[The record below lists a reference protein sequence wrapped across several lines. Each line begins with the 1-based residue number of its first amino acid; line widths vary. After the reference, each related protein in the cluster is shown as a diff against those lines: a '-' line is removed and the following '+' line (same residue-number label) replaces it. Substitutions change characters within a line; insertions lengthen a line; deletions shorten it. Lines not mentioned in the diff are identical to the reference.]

1 MNEKYI
7 QFDYKYV
14 ILKYKPISK
23 GKGKIIIAMNVD
35 PKMDF
40 LPNWILEKISVQF
53 AQDFLSN
60 VLKVSSKYRGSKW
73 E

>member
-1 MNEKYI
+1 M
-7 QFDYKYV
+7 
-14 ILKYKPISK
+14 
-23 GKGKIIIAMNVD
+23 IAMNVD